1 MSGRQLA
8 VNFCLLK
15 TFERVWMKPLFGACS
30 LWLALSKFKF
40 SVLLILVSTL
50 IILMYLLG
58 NLKNNS
64 WRWRKRKPLCWVKN
78 RPLPLTLRHLL
89 RHFDKSTC
97 PRAFWRNCYL
107 WQCIYSILAEKMPYE
122 NWASFLMTSN
132 IKSRRKNG
140 LLAEWNDQNY
150 LKLSC
155 SRLSFTDFAQFR
167 LLPYWEFRSLVPAKL

>member
-8 VNFCLLK
+8 ANFCSKHLSE
-15 TFERVWMKPLFGACS
+15 FGWFGALS
-30 LWLALSKFKF
+30 LWLALSKFEF
-40 SVLLILVSTL
+40 SVLLMFIST
-50 IILMYLLG
+50 IITLMYLLG
-58 NLKNNS
+58 NLENNS

-107 WQCIYSILAEKMPYE
+107 WQCIYSIFAEKTPYE

-132 IKSRRKNG
+132 IESRKENG
-140 LLAEWNDQNY
+140 LLDKWNDQNC
-150 LKLSC
+150 LTIEL
-155 SRLSFTDFAQFR
+155 FTT
-167 LLPYWEFRSLVPAKL
+167 

>member
-1 MSGRQLA
+1 MDDNWLPIYVCRKHLS
-8 VNFCLLK
+8 
-15 TFERVWMKPLFGACS
+15 LFGWNPY
-30 LWLALSKFKF
+30 LMLVVTDYLALSKFEL
-40 SVLLILVSTL
+40 SVLLLFISTI
-50 IILMYLLG
+50 IILIHLLG

-107 WQCIYSILAEKMPYE
+107 WQCIYSIFAEKTPYE

-132 IKSRRKNG
+132 IESRKENG
-140 LLAEWNDQNY
+140 LLAKWNDQNC
-150 LKLSC
+150 LTIEL
-155 SRLSFTDFAQFR
+155 FTT
-167 LLPYWEFRSLVPAKL
+167 